1 MAQNN
6 PANTEQELNEILRL
20 RREKLAA
27 LKEAGSDPYTV
38 TKYDFDSDS
47 ETIKNN
53 FDEFEG
59 KTVKIAGRIMSRRI
73 MGKASFV
80 GLADC
85 SGKIQLYV
93 RRDDVGEEEYA
104 AFKKWDIGDIIGV
117 EGFVFKTQT
126 GEISVHSTDISL
138 LSKSLLPLP
147 EKFHG
152 LKDTDTRYRQR
163 YVDLIV
169 NPEVKDTFYK
179 RSQIMKEIRSFLD
192 SRGFTEVD
200 TPILLPLEI
209 GAALQ
214 DPPQHA

>member
-80 GLADC
+80 GLAAVKFSFMSAATMWARKNTQRSKNWISAILSALRASFSKPRRAKFRC
-85 SGKIQLYV
+85 IQ
-93 RRDDVGEEEYA
+93 RI
-104 AFKKWDIGDIIGV
+104 FPCFQSHCCPCPKN
-117 EGFVFKTQT
+117 
-126 GEISVHSTDISL
+126 ST
-138 LSKSLLPLP
+138 
-147 EKFHG
+147 
-152 LKDTDTRYRQR
+152 
-163 YVDLIV
+163 V
-169 NPEVKDTFYK
+169 
-179 RSQIMKEIRSFLD
+179 
-192 SRGFTEVD
+192 
-200 TPILLPLEI
+200 
-209 GAALQ
+209 
-214 DPPQHA
+214 

>member
-6 PANTEQELNEILRL
+6 TANTEQDLNEILRL

-27 LKEAGSDPYTV
+27 LKSAGNDPYTV

-53 FDEFEG
+53 YDGFEG

-126 GEISVHSTDISL
+126 GEISVHSTNISL

-152 LKDTDTRYRQR
+152 LKAVSYTHLTLPTNREVEISGVAGSFKKKKKRRSTKNRQKM
-163 YVDLIV
+163 
-169 NPEVKDTFYK
+169 NGNKK
-179 RSQIMKEIRSFLD
+179 R
-192 SRGFTEVD
+192 T
-200 TPILLPLEI
+200 
-209 GAALQ
+209 
-214 DPPQHA
+214 

>member
-104 AFKKWDIGDIIGV
+104 AFKNG
-117 EGFVFKTQT
+117 
-126 GEISVHSTDISL
+126 ISAILSALRASFSKPRRAKFRCIQRIFPCFQSHCCPCPKNST
-138 LSKSLLPLP
+138 
-147 EKFHG
+147 
-152 LKDTDTRYRQR
+152 
-163 YVDLIV
+163 V
-169 NPEVKDTFYK
+169 
-179 RSQIMKEIRSFLD
+179 
-192 SRGFTEVD
+192 
-200 TPILLPLEI
+200 
-209 GAALQ
+209 
-214 DPPQHA
+214 